1 MGIPLTD
8 IGHEREQGDVAG
20 ALDGH
25 RELPL
30 VGGAGARDPPR
41 QDPPTLRHEAPETSD
56 ILVVNLLH
64 LVHAE
69 LADLLPTI
77 ALPSLDHRHWS
88 LPMFGPIVDSRTVP
102 TLCFNLLQ
110 LPCRTRPQPS
120 QQAGWSHAAHQV
132 GTALERRLVL
142 CRGRRRLFLPASA
155 PPEELDA
162 VCHHFVLRPLLPF
175 GRLPRALGQAP
186 LDQGR
191 SPFFQILFARLGL
204 LPPGDDGDVAHLIPT
219 LSRLR
224 GIAPIDG
231 QIKAADRCPAWRV
244 PELRV
249 SGQISDKDDPVE
261 VRHALRSL
269 PFRSTGCG
277 SRGCLRA
284 CGPLDPDRQIPE
296 NDLGEFEVPVHGLR
310 EGGLALDPEE
320 DVGALPLFLD
330 LERQAASPPLLDLEQ
345 LGPFPFEESPKR
357 LHLGPD
363 RLLPR
368 GFGRLTTGPG
378 LLPDVKPIHGR
389 CHTPL
394 DNLLDGVGCAAD
406 EVGEEASL
414 GLIKGVQD
422 ECPLLPPPG
431 PTNAYAHR
439 GEPHRL
445 DGLLDETAPAVPA
458 VSSLGHDLD
467 PPKGEI
473 EIVVN
478 HHEPLWRDRL
488 SFQPRL
494 DRPAALIHEGEGLD
508 EGDRFISPRLLRVQT
523 LPTATGHRS
532 VPPPR
537 QLVQDH
543 EAHVVTASSVFG
555 SRVSQADDEPQC
567 LPSLLL
573 GSSLG

>member
-155 PPEELDA
+155 PPEKLDA

-231 QIKAADRCPAWRV
+231 QIKAAARCPAWRV
-244 PELRV
+244 PALRV
-249 SGQISDKDDPVE
+249 SGQISDKGHPVE
-261 VRHALRSL
+261 ARHALRSL

-296 NDLGEFEVPVHGLR
+296 NDPGGFEVAVHGLR
-310 EGGLALDPEE
+310 GGGLALDPEE

-357 LHLGPD
+357 LHLG
-363 RLLPR
+363 L
-368 GFGRLTTGPG
+368 
-378 LLPDVKPIHGR
+378 
-389 CHTPL
+389 
-394 DNLLDGVGCAAD
+394 A
-406 EVGEEASL
+406 
-414 GLIKGVQD
+414 
-422 ECPLLPPPG
+422 
-431 PTNAYAHR
+431 
-439 GEPHRL
+439 
-445 DGLLDETAPAVPA
+445 
-458 VSSLGHDLD
+458 
-467 PPKGEI
+467 
-473 EIVVN
+473 
-478 HHEPLWRDRL
+478 
-488 SFQPRL
+488 
-494 DRPAALIHEGEGLD
+494 
-508 EGDRFISPRLLRVQT
+508 RLLRQSRLVDDDHLVLWHPSTSSPVVSAGSPQAPDCFQT
-523 LPTATGHRS
+523 LNRFMADA
-532 VPPPR
+532 PPPSPNSPPAAAPPGR
-537 QLVQDH
+537 PMPTPPGGNPIVSMACWIKRPPRSPPCPPL
-543 EAHVVTASSVFG
+543 ATTLIRPKARSRSS
-555 SRVSQADDEPQC
+555 
-567 LPSLLL
+567 
-573 GSSLG
+573 

>member
-1 MGIPLTD
+1 MPPHGLDRFLQHDLLAVKTDPLLGKRLGNIATGHGPEETILIPRRPGEGQDETPEPFRDAVGLLA
-8 IGHEREQGDVAG
+8 EP
-20 ALDGH
+20 L
-25 RELPL
+25 LPLSPLGLEL

-56 ILVVNLLH
+56 ILVVNLLP

-120 QQAGWSHAAHQV
+120 QQAGWSYAAHQV

-142 CRGRRRLFLPASA
+142 CRGRPRLFLPTSA

-175 GRLPRALGQAP
+175 GCLPRALGQAP

-204 LPPGDDGDVAHLIPT
+204 LPPGDEGDVRHLITT

-277 SRGCLRA
+277 SRGFLRG
-284 CGPLDPDRQIPE
+284 CR
-296 NDLGEFEVPVHGLR
+296 
-310 EGGLALDPEE
+310 ALDPARPRPGE
-320 DVGALPLFLD
+320 D
-330 LERQAASPPLLDLEQ
+330 R
-345 LGPFPFEESPKR
+345 R
-357 LHLGPD
+357 
-363 RLLPR
+363 
-368 GFGRLTTGPG
+368 
-378 LLPDVKPIHGR
+378 
-389 CHTPL
+389 
-394 DNLLDGVGCAAD
+394 
-406 EVGEEASL
+406 
-414 GLIKGVQD
+414 
-422 ECPLLPPPG
+422 
-431 PTNAYAHR
+431 
-439 GEPHRL
+439 
-445 DGLLDETAPAVPA
+445 AV
-458 VSSLGHDLD
+458 
-467 PPKGEI
+467 
-473 EIVVN
+473 
-478 HHEPLWRDRL
+478 
-488 SFQPRL
+488 
-494 DRPAALIHEGEGLD
+494 EG
-508 EGDRFISPRLLRVQT
+508 T
-523 LPTATGHRS
+523 
-532 VPPPR
+532 
-537 QLVQDH
+537 
-543 EAHVVTASSVFG
+543 
-555 SRVSQADDEPQC
+555 
-567 LPSLLL
+567 
-573 GSSLG
+573 